1 MAGQTLSNKN
11 SPTGLNAVQ
20 AELQRRKLSAE
31 QRKSVLTI
39 AESLRKNGSGGIG
52 TLGKKLLQG
61 IGILSNTEQGEELT
75 DFEKAIKSGNTAVCI
90 KSRKV
95 MQ

>member
-20 AELQRRKLSAE
+20 AELQRRGLTATQKE
-31 QRKSVLTI
+31 KVLKI
-39 AESLRKNGSGGIG
+39 SESLRKNGAGGIG
-52 TLGKKLLQG
+52 SIGKKLLQG

-75 DFEKAIKSGNTAVCI
+75 DFEKAIKSGNTCSCN
-90 KSRKV
+90 KSCR
-95 MQ
+95 